1 MNLREQVFKQP
12 QLFRAVMSLYPPYLG
27 AGVRVV
33 KVAKDFGEVVVELR
47 ASKLNGNAFG
57 THFGGS
63 LYSMTDPFYALM
75 LVAKLGRDYIIWD
88 KSAQI
93 DFVRPGIGTVSARFV
108 LSDEQVEEIRVATAS
123 GGKFEPVYRLDIR
136 NKDNKVVAR
145 VTKTLHIRRRD
156 AKPTRPDKASA
167 A

>member
-1 MNLREQVFKQP
+1 VNLRAQVFKNP
-12 QLFRAVMSLYPPYLG
+12 LLFRTVMSLYPPYLG
-27 AGVRVV
+27 AGVRVT
-33 KVAKDFGEVVVELR
+33 KVSKDFGEVVVELR

-88 KSAQI
+88 KAAQI
-93 DFVRPGIGTVSARFV
+93 DFVRPGTGTVTARFA
-108 LSDEQVEEIRVATAS
+108 LSEEQVEEIRTATLN

-136 NKDNKVVAR
+136 NAQNKVVAR
-145 VTKTLHIRRRD
+145 VTKTLHIR
-156 AKPTRPDKASA
+156 KK
-167 A
+167 